1 MVLLAEVY
9 FRNKGNDNSLASLLG
24 VPKKDEVFFLGGGE
38 VERAV
43 PNECEAEGVLSGGEK
58 ELFQG
63 GGMVIQLIE
72 PVGFAAN
79 CYLVSADGKHA
90 VAIDPG
96 EARVLAEAQKRGLS
110 VTHVLLTHGHF
121 DHIGGCAALQA
132 AGVKIGCPKDD
143 LIEVQHANVGA
154 RLFGMP
160 PVASFTPDF
169 TYEGGETLELDG
181 ITFRVIATPG
191 HTKGS
196 VCLLAEDVIFS
207 GDTLFQGSVGRTD
220 LPGGDFRALEKSV
233 KALYAL
239 EGDYTVYPGHGEK
252 TALSLERKYNG
263 VIRC

>member
-1 MVLLAEVY
+1 MQSY
-9 FRNKGNDNSLASLLG
+9 K
-24 VPKKDEVFFLGGGE
+24 
-38 VERAV
+38 
-43 PNECEAEGVLSGGEK
+43 
-58 ELFQG
+58 
-63 GGMVIQLIE
+63 IY

-79 CYLVSADGKHA
+79 SYLVTADGRSA
-90 VAIDPG
+90 VCIDPAQPRIAQ
-96 EARVLAEAQKRGLS
+96 EAERRGLS

-132 AGVKIGCPKDD
+132 AGVKIGCPKDE
-143 LIEVQHANVGA
+143 LIQVQYANEGA

-160 PVASFTPDF
+160 PVSLFTPDF
-169 TYEGGETLELDG
+169 TYEGGDTLELDG

-191 HTKGS
+191 HTQGS
-196 VCLLAEDVIFS
+196 VCLLADDVIFS

-252 TALSLERKYNG
+252 TALSFERTYNG

>member
-1 MVLLAEVY
+1 MH
-9 FRNKGNDNSLASLLG
+9 R
-24 VPKKDEVFFLGGGE
+24 
-38 VERAV
+38 
-43 PNECEAEGVLSGGEK
+43 
-58 ELFQG
+58 
-63 GGMVIQLIE
+63 
-72 PVGFAAN
+72 
-79 CYLVSADGKHA
+79 
-90 VAIDPG
+90 
-96 EARVLAEAQKRGLS
+96 
-110 VTHVLLTHGHF
+110 
-121 DHIGGCAALQA
+121 
-132 AGVKIGCPKDD
+132 
-143 LIEVQHANVGA
+143 
-154 RLFGMP
+154 
-160 PVASFTPDF
+160 
-169 TYEGGETLELDG
+169 LDG

>member
-1 MVLLAEVY
+1 M
-9 FRNKGNDNSLASLLG
+9 
-24 VPKKDEVFFLGGGE
+24 
-38 VERAV
+38 
-43 PNECEAEGVLSGGEK
+43 
-58 ELFQG
+58 Q
-63 GGMVIQLIE
+63 VILIE
-72 PVGFAAN
+72 PIRFASN
-79 CYLVSADGKHA
+79 CYLVTEDGKCA

-96 EARVLAEAQKRGLS
+96 EARVLAEAQKRGL
-110 VTHVLLTHGHF
+110 VITHVLLTHGHF

-132 AGVKIGCPKDD
+132 AGVKIGCPKDE
-143 LIEVQHANVGA
+143 LIQVQNANVGA

-160 PVASFTPDF
+160 PVAFFTPDF
-169 TYEGGETLELDG
+169 TYEGGETLELHG

-191 HTKGS
+191 HTQGS

-252 TALSLERKYNG
+252 TALSFERKYNG

>member
-1 MVLLAEVY
+1 
-9 FRNKGNDNSLASLLG
+9 
-24 VPKKDEVFFLGGGE
+24 
-38 VERAV
+38 
-43 PNECEAEGVLSGGEK
+43 
-58 ELFQG
+58 
-63 GGMVIQLIE
+63 MVIQLIE

-90 VAIDPG
+90 VAVDPG
-96 EARVLAEAQKRGLS
+96 EARVLAEAQKRGLT

-132 AGVKIGCPKDD
+132 AGVKVGCPKDD

-160 PVASFTPDF
+160 PVFLFTPDF
-169 TYEGGETLELDG
+169 TYEGGETLGLDG
-181 ITFRVIATPG
+181 LTFQVIATPG
-191 HTKGS
+191 HTQGS
-196 VCLLAEDVIFS
+196 VCLLVDDVIFS

-252 TALSLERKYNG
+252 TALSLERTYNG